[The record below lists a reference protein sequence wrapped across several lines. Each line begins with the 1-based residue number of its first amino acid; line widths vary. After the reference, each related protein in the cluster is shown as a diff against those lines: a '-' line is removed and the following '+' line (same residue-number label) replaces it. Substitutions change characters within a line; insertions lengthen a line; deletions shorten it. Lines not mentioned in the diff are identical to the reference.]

1 MVWLP
6 SVRPPAGPLQQPQSQ
21 EPTPRPSAVV
31 SPAARGA
38 APIAQVPALGATLP
52 VAPTSLVP
60 SSPTPR
66 ASAPIPS
73 VTFATA
79 RVPSPIQPP
88 KTIQPIVE
96 PLPQSPK
103 PKSTAP
109 PPSALTILPS
119 QLKSQGELEQKIP
132 TDVLQ
137 KDVVVRKTIGKKEVS
152 KENKTKEMVKSSCKN
167 ILDLEEV
174 GMRVI
179 TISGENRGAFMKVI
193 QSASKKHEV
202 VHRNE
207 NPKTESHGNDW
218 ENSTSS
224 DEAVGNLKKDK
235 SHKGKVTSSMPMRA
249 FVNSNVQSI
258 NNSILYN
265 SSCTHNDPGVHLDF
279 SSN

>member
-1 MVWLP
+1 MNTSIPISETPCIYLARLP
-6 SVRPPAGPLQQPQSQ
+6 PSSFVPFTYNSSPNCPSSGATPTYGLASIPIRPLAGPFQQPQSQ

-38 APIAQVPALGATLP
+38 APIAPVPAVGATLP

-60 SSPTPR
+60 SSPAPK

-73 VTFATA
+73 ATFATA

-88 KTIQPIVE
+88 KTIEPI
-96 PLPQSPK
+96 
-103 PKSTAP
+103 
-109 PPSALTILPS
+109 
-119 QLKSQGELEQKIP
+119 
-132 TDVLQ
+132 
-137 KDVVVRKTIGKKEVS
+137 
-152 KENKTKEMVKSSCKN
+152 
-167 ILDLEEV
+167 EV
-174 GMRVI
+174 GTRVI
-179 TISGENRGAFMKVI
+179 TIAGENKGSFVKVI
-193 QSASKKHEV
+193 QSSKKREV
-202 VHRNE
+202 VHKNE

-249 FVNSNVQSI
+249 FVSRNVQSI

-265 SSCTHNDPGVHLDF
+265 SSCTHNDPGVHLDL

>member
-1 MVWLP
+1 MATQDSRPRPLP
-6 SVRPPAGPLQQPQSQ
+6 LAGPFQQPQSQ

-38 APIAQVPALGATLP
+38 APIAPVPAVGATLP

-60 SSPTPR
+60 SPPAPK

-73 VTFATA
+73 ATFATA

-88 KTIQPIVE
+88 KTIEPI
-96 PLPQSPK
+96 
-103 PKSTAP
+103 
-109 PPSALTILPS
+109 
-119 QLKSQGELEQKIP
+119 GELEQKIP
-132 TDVLQ
+132 TEVLQ
-137 KDVVVRKTIGKKEVS
+137 KDVVVRKTIGRKEVS
-152 KENKTKEMVKSSCKN
+152 KENKTKGM
-167 ILDLEEV
+167 EV
-174 GMRVI
+174 GTRVI
-179 TISGENRGAFMKVI
+179 TIAGENKGSFVKVI
-193 QSASKKHEV
+193 QSSKKREV
-202 VHRNE
+202 VHKNE

-249 FVNSNVQSI
+249 FVSRNVQSI

-265 SSCTHNDPGVHLDF
+265 SSCTHNDPGVHLDL